1 MPSSYQ
7 FALWKQESFL
17 VPSAFF
23 RNLLEGLLVLPLWI
37 AAYFSGDANPS

>member
-1 MPSSYQ
+1 MLSSYQ

-23 RNLLEGLLVLPLWI
+23 RNLLNGNWDSHWAQL
-37 AAYFSGDANPS
+37 NPEAR